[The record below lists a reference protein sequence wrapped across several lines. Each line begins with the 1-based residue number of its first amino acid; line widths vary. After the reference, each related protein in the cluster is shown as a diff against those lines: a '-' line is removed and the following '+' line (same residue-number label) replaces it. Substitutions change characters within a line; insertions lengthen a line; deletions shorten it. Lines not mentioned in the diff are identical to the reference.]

1 MSFFQTSALLLT
13 LAALAAFINVRWV
26 KLPQTIGLMA
36 IAMVGSLTL
45 LLLGELGLVPLRTFA
60 AFVSGI
66 DFGDVLLHGML
77 SFLLFAGALHVDFGD
92 LRRERFP
99 VAILSTLGVVI
110 ATFVTGV
117 LFWYGMA
124 LIGLHVSFLTALLF
138 GALISPTDP
147 IAVLGIIKKVGAPKR
162 IETKIAGESL
172 FNDGIG
178 VVVFLTILGIA
189 TGQSETSPSGVGLLL
204 LKEAAGGALAG
215 LVLGWIVYLMLKAVD
230 AYQVEVLL
238 TLALVT
244 GGYALAEALHV
255 SAPIAM
261 VVSGLFIGNR
271 GRVFAMSDQ
280 TRERL
285 DSFWELIDEILN
297 AVLFMLI
304 GLELIVIALHP
315 SYLAAGLIAI
325 LVSLFGRVVSVG
337 LPIGAMR
344 FRQKFM
350 RGTVRILTWGG
361 LRGGISIALALSL
374 PPSPERDIIIAATY
388 MVVVFS
394 VLVQG
399 LTFGKVMKR
408 FVEKA
413 GTVGKATVKADG
425 DS

>member
-1 MSFFQTSALLLT
+1 MTLFQTSALLLS
-13 LAALAAFINVRWV
+13 LSALAAFINTRWV
-26 KLPQTIGLMA
+26 KLPPTIGLMA
-36 IAMVGSLTL
+36 IALVGSIAL
-45 LLLGELGLVPLRTFA
+45 LALGELGLVPLRTFA
-60 AFVSGI
+60 TFVSGI
-66 DFGDVLLHGML
+66 DFGDILLHGML

-92 LRRERFP
+92 LRRERLP

-117 LFWYGMA
+117 LFWWGA
-124 LIGLHVSFLTALLF
+124 GLIGLPVSFLTALLF

-162 IETKIAGESL
+162 LETKIAGESL

-178 VVVFLTILGIA
+178 VVVFLTILGVA
-189 TGQSETSPSGVGLLL
+189 TGHEQASPTGVGLLL
-204 LKEAAGGALAG
+204 LKEAVGGAIIGLSLGLA
-215 LVLGWIVYLMLKAVD
+215 VYVMLKSVD
-230 AYQVEVLL
+230 AYQVEILL

-255 SAPIAM
+255 SAPITM

-271 GRVFAMSDQ
+271 GREFAMSDQ

-285 DSFWELIDEILN
+285 DAFWELIDEILN

-315 SYLAAGLIAI
+315 SYFLAGIIAI
-325 LVSLFGRVVSVG
+325 VVSLIGRIISVG
-337 LPIGAMR
+337 LPIWIMR
-344 FRQKFM
+344 FRRKFM
-350 RGTVRILTWGG
+350 RGTIRILTWGG

-374 PPSPERDIIIAATY
+374 PPGSERDVIIAATY
-388 MVVVFS
+388 LVVVFS

-399 LTFGKVMKR
+399 LTFGRVMKALTQ
-408 FVEKA
+408 EQSA
-413 GTVGKATVKADG
+413 P
-425 DS
+425 

>member
-1 MSFFQTSALLLT
+1 MTLFQTSALLLS
-13 LAALAAFINVRWV
+13 LSALAAFINTRWV
-26 KLPQTIGLMA
+26 KLPPTIGLMA
-36 IAMVGSLTL
+36 IALVGSMAL
-45 LLLGELGLVPLRTFA
+45 LALGELGLVPLRTFA
-60 AFVSGI
+60 TFVSGI
-66 DFGDVLLHGML
+66 DFGDILLHGML

-92 LRRERFP
+92 LRRERLP

-117 LFWYGMA
+117 LFWWGA
-124 LIGLHVSFLTALLF
+124 ELIGLPVSFLTALLF

-162 IETKIAGESL
+162 LETKIAGESL

-178 VVVFLTILGIA
+178 VVVFLTILGVA
-189 TGQSETSPSGVGLLL
+189 TGHEQASPTGVGLLL
-204 LKEAAGGALAG
+204 LKEAVGGAIIGLSLGLA
-215 LVLGWIVYLMLKAVD
+215 VYVMLKSVD
-230 AYQVEVLL
+230 AYQVEILL

-255 SAPIAM
+255 SAPITM

-271 GRVFAMSDQ
+271 GREFAMSDQ

-285 DSFWELIDEILN
+285 DAFWELIDEILN

-315 SYLAAGLIAI
+315 SYFLAGIIAI
-325 LVSLFGRVVSVG
+325 VVSLIGRIISVG
-337 LPIGAMR
+337 LPIWIMR
-344 FRQKFM
+344 FRRKFM
-350 RGTVRILTWGG
+350 RGTIRILTWGG

-374 PPSPERDIIIAATY
+374 PPGSERDVIIAATY
-388 MVVVFS
+388 LVVVFS

-399 LTFGKVMKR
+399 LTFGRVMKALTQ
-408 FVEKA
+408 EQSA
-413 GTVGKATVKADG
+413 P
-425 DS
+425 

>member
-1 MSFFQTSALLLT
+1 MTLFQTSALLLS
-13 LAALAAFINVRWV
+13 LSALAAFINTRWI

-36 IAMVGSLTL
+36 IALVGSLAL
-45 LLLGELGLVPLRTFA
+45 LALGELGLVPLRTFA

-92 LRRERFP
+92 LRRERLP

-110 ATFVTGV
+110 ATFVIGV
-117 LFWYGMA
+117 LFWWGA
-124 LIGLHVSFLTALLF
+124 RLIGLPVSFLTALLF

-162 IETKIAGESL
+162 LETKIAGESL

-178 VVVFLTILGIA
+178 VVVFLTILGVA
-189 TGQSETSPSGVGLLL
+189 TGQEQASPAGVGLLL
-204 LKEAAGGALAG
+204 VKEAVGGAIIG
-215 LVLGWIVYLMLKAVD
+215 IGLGWAVYVMLKSVD
-230 AYQVEVLL
+230 AYQVEILL

-255 SAPIAM
+255 SAPITM

-271 GRVFAMSDQ
+271 GREFAMSDQ

-285 DSFWELIDEILN
+285 DAFWELIDEILN

-315 SYLAAGLIAI
+315 SYFLAGIIAI
-325 LVSLFGRVVSVG
+325 VVSLVGRVISVG
-337 LPIGAMR
+337 LPIWIMR

-350 RGTVRILTWGG
+350 RGTIRILTWGG

-374 PPSPERDIIIAATY
+374 PPGSERDIIIAATY
-388 MVVVFS
+388 LVVVFS

-399 LTFGKVMKR
+399 LTFGRVMKALTQ
-408 FVEKA
+408 EQSA
-413 GTVGKATVKADG
+413 
-425 DS
+425 S